1 MCRDKN
7 KFVELNEL
15 VSGNVTFRD
24 LSKALIKEKGTI
36 LISLK
41 NGEHQFL
48 TNVYFVPI
56 MKSKILSSGQ
66 L

>member
-1 MCRDKN
+1 MCRDQN

-24 LSKALIKEKGTI
+24 LSKALIKEKCTI

-41 NGEHQFL
+41 NGKNQFL

-56 MKSKILSSGQ
+56 MKSKILSLGQ